1 MSFVF
6 PMQGV
11 SISPQYRNGGGGPGG
26 TEGGG
31 AGGGG
36 GPQSPTSPL
45 SQHSYSPSQSP
56 HNLSPS
62 NVSGTSFADAYYQHQ
77 QLQANALQHQFE
89 QFNMVSKKI
98 CIFAC
103 LLVTPS
109 VSNPSKIA
117 LGVMG

>member
-1 MSFVF
+1 
-6 PMQGV
+6 MQGV